1 VKRTRPAIPNARAAA
16 AAIALIAAALLF
28 FISLAR
34 ATSPGGENKGAL
46 CDWQFTTAL
55 ANCASF
61 PDAAGK
67 QLLIAGGVSTKGGA
81 QFVQLYDLSGSS
93 PSGNPVASGEAQ
105 ASPNGNWILRLAPE
119 GIQLSNGALLC
130 NSTNADPTAYSAGSA
145 DTTFAVCFR

>member
-1 VKRTRPAIPNARAAA
+1 MVA
-16 AAIALIAAALLF
+16 AAIAAVIVAMFSAAFA
-28 FISLAR
+28 A
-34 ATSPGGENKGAL
+34 SPGGENKGAL

-67 QLLIAGGVSTKGGA
+67 QVLIAGGVSTKGGA
-81 QFVQLYDLSGSS
+81 QFIQLYDLAGAS